1 MLTLNAR
8 TLDHLADAL
17 APRIVARL
25 TSRPRPGDRDPE
37 ELLTEIAA
45 AALLGLR
52 PATLCNW
59 RSRGCGP
66 RFLRLGH
73 KRRPPVRYRLADVVR
88 FRDARAVTPG
98 R

>member
-1 MLTLNAR
+1 MLIYDTRTLN
-8 TLDHLADAL
+8 HLAAAL
-17 APRIVARL
+17 APRIAEHL
-25 TSRPRPGDRDPE
+25 TARPRAAEADLD

-52 PATLCNW
+52 PATLGAW
-59 RSRGCGP
+59 RARGHGP

-73 KRRPPVRYRLADVVR
+73 GRRPAVRYKFCDVIR
-88 FRDARAVTPG
+88 FRDARTSDPE